1 MVPNDTH
8 ALIFMALGNPFSLS
22 NLLLINTAVLIRL
35 QMIVTS
41 FPVVH
46 FCAGFDEA
54 NCHVR
59 GVHMARIGEQ
69 FSANSQQGTEVF
81 NLTAYK
87 KLSAANNLVS
97 LEADTSLVKPFDE
110 PSPVA

>member
-1 MVPNDTH
+1 
-8 ALIFMALGNPFSLS
+8 
-22 NLLLINTAVLIRL
+22 
-35 QMIVTS
+35 MIVTS
-41 FPVVH
+41 FLVVR

-97 LEADTSLVKPFDE
+97 LEADTSLVKPLDE
-110 PSPVA
+110 PSPIA